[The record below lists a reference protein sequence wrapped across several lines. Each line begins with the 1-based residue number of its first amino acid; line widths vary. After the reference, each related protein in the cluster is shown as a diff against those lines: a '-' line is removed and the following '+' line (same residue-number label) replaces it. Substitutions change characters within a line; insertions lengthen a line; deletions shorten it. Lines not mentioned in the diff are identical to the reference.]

1 MRMATD
7 NRQESQSNKIKAN
20 VIDTGYEVS
29 LKSQICYCH
38 RFSSTSSH
46 IQATDTEHWILQQN
60 YNL

>member
-7 NRQESQSNKIKAN
+7 NRQESQSNKITN

-38 RFSSTSSH
+38 RFGSTSSH